1 MKGNVRLSVKK
12 RTEEPS
18 QPSVPSQTTDEA
30 GAGESQALGVKKA
43 ELLELFNQKY
53 GYRLPI
59 ELIPGEST
67 FALLVRAHKAKS
79 CEFIPLSRVSSA
91 SDTRGELAVE
101 HVRIKG
107 TNGDL
112 LFDPSRSLSRRNNEF
127 SSSSDAFTHAL
138 KLLMYGYVLVSCA
151 DPDGLAWCSMQAATR
166 HLTAVEAFAR
176 VCDRAQPGLRP
187 KLLESE
193 MGIRREWHR
202 IAISEPGLLLS
213 DIIELVSQRHSMWPS
228 VLEIR
233 PFHSKGRDSWRN
245 DWRDKGGKGKGGK
258 YNRDAGR
265 DREMIQKRWHAKLKI
280 ICNVR
285 F

>member
-1 MKGNVRLSVKK
+1 M
-12 RTEEPS
+12 PS
-18 QPSVPSQTTDEA
+18 PTNDVSD
-30 GAGESQALGVKKA
+30 AGESQALGAKKA
-43 ELLELFNQKY
+43 ELFELFNQKY

-67 FALLVRAHKAKS
+67 FSLLVRAHKAKS

-91 SDTRGELAVE
+91 SDGRSELSVE
-101 HVRIKG
+101 HVRIRG

-112 LFDPSRSLSRRNNEF
+112 LFDPTRSLTRRNNDF
-127 SSSSDAFTHAL
+127 ASSSDAFLHSL

-166 HLTAVEAFAR
+166 HLTAVETFSRLCA
-176 VCDRAQPGLRP
+176 RAQAGLHP

-193 MGIRREWHR
+193 MSIRKEWHR

-228 VLEIR
+228 MLDIR
-233 PFHSKGRDSWRN
+233 PANYKGRDQWQTRE
-245 DWRDKGGKGKGGK
+245 KGSKGKGKHG
-258 YNRDAGR
+258 RDAGR
-265 DREMIQKRWHAKLKI
+265 DRDMIARRWYAKI
-280 ICNVR
+280 ITLVTFSDFFLGGISMGR
-285 F
+285 L